1 MENRAPKQKH
11 CYIAEVFCSFSILV
25 SSVTNAIHN
34 KKQNAGIHNR
44 KLLCFLIAWI
54 VPSFGSIPWE
64 KREWQ
69 AGILSAHCLHN
80 RRWELH
86 YASCFAQEWI
96 NIGRRVRPIHWDDI
110 YSPMCHSP
118 LSLHAPNLTKAGE
131 SQWTYPW
138 GWCHQTQFKAKAGAK
153 SSTAH
158 PGRCLRLRP
167 SPSHSHAYPG

>member
-1 MENRAPKQKH
+1 MFFNSLNSPKLRLN
-11 CYIAEVFCSFSILV
+11 SL
-25 SSVTNAIHN
+25 
-34 KKQNAGIHNR
+34 
-44 KLLCFLIAWI
+44 
-54 VPSFGSIPWE
+54 E

-96 NIGRRVRPIHWDDI
+96 NIGRRVRPIYWDDI

-118 LSLHAPNLTKAGE
+118 LSLHAPNLTKVGE

-153 SSTAH
+153 VALLTLEGAFGCVPLPPIPTPTQAKGASICFIFRWSIFWDH
-158 PGRCLRLRP
+158 KLEQMRLTGEMK
-167 SPSHSHAYPG
+167 A